1 MSSLHVDFPRIQS
14 APLSLDALLAEGR
27 DDCGALAIF
36 AGTVRDHHQGRS
48 VLRLAYT
55 AHAALGEKMIRGIEA
70 EIREA
75 HNVPLCRAV
84 HRVGELG
91 IGEAAIIA
99 IVRAPHR
106 AEAFAALRALVDAV
120 KHRVPIWK
128 EEFYADGTRA
138 FVQGCYI
145 AGAAAPAHHHHA
157 HEHGEPEHA

>member
-1 MSSLHVDFPRIQS
+1 MSYSHGDFPRIQS

-36 AGTVRDHHQGRS
+36 AGTVRDHHQGRP
-48 VLRLAYT
+48 VQRLAYT
-55 AHAALGEKMIRGIEA
+55 AHAALGEKMIRAIEA

-75 HNVPLCRAV
+75 HGVPLCRAV
-84 HRVGELG
+84 HRVGELA
-91 IGEAAIIA
+91 IGETAIIA

-138 FVQGCYI
+138 FVEGCCI
-145 AGAAAPAHHHHA
+145 ASDTEQAHDQPGHCE
-157 HEHGEPEHA
+157 HEHA

>member
-1 MSSLHVDFPRIQS
+1 MSYSHVDFPRIQS

-48 VLRLAYT
+48 VARLAYT
-55 AHAALGEKMIRGIEA
+55 AHEALGEKMIREIED
-70 EIREA
+70 EIRRKF
-75 HNVPLCRAV
+75 NIPLCRAV

-91 IGEAAIIA
+91 IGAAAIIA

-128 EEFYADGTRA
+128 EEFYADGSRA
-138 FVQGCYI
+138 FVAGCCI
-145 AGAAAPAHHHHA
+145 AGDAPTEAHSHDHGHELLA
-157 HEHGEPEHA
+157 H

>member
-1 MSSLHVDFPRIQS
+1 MSYSHVDFPRIQS

-48 VLRLAYT
+48 VARLAYT
-55 AHAALGEKMIRGIEA
+55 AHEALGEKTIRAIEA

-75 HNVPLCRAV
+75 HGVPLCRAV
-84 HRVGELG
+84 HRVGELA
-91 IGEAAIIA
+91 IGETAIIA

-128 EEFYADGTRA
+128 EEFYADGSRA
-138 FVQGCYI
+138 FVAGCCI
-145 AGAAAPAHHHHA
+145 AGDAPTEAHSHDHGHELLA
-157 HEHGEPEHA
+157 H